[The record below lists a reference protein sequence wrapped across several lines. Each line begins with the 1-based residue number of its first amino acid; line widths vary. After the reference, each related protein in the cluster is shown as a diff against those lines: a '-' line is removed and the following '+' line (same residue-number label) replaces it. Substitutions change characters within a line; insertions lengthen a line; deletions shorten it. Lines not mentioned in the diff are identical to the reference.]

1 MTFIPE
7 SKRNCLM
14 GLPIHSP
21 SHLKGCF
28 CQTSSMVTGKR
39 KYHSHLQEREKG
51 RLRELQADEPHVCG
65 WEDHG
70 VDPAGREF
78 KVHTI

>member
-1 MTFIPE
+1 
-7 SKRNCLM
+7 
-14 GLPIHSP
+14 
-21 SHLKGCF
+21 
-28 CQTSSMVTGKR
+28 MVTGKR